1 MVTIMQACDSVRLAR
16 IEKLY
21 REAFPA
27 QERKPFQ
34 LILDKRAEG
43 DVEIQSI
50 EGESGQFYG
59 LAITILYQDMVLLDY
74 FAIQPEQ
81 RGNGIGS
88 QAFALLRGK
97 YAGKRFFLEIERTG
111 VEAENALFRQKRK
124 AFYLRNGMQESFLF
138 VRLFGVEMEV
148 LVDGCSICFEE
159 YKRLYTDTFGQT
171 RMGKQI
177 HRL

>member
-1 MVTIMQACDSVRLAR
+1 MAAIIQAYDTERLAQ

-34 LILDKRAEG
+34 LILEKREEG
-43 DVEIQSI
+43 ITEIQSI
-50 EGESGQFYG
+50 EGESGRFYG
-59 LAITILYQDMVLLDY
+59 LAITILYRDMVLLDY
-74 FAIQPEQ
+74 FAILPEQ

-88 QAFALLRGK
+88 QAFALLRSK
-97 YAGKRFFLEIERTG
+97 YAGKRFFLEIEHTG
-111 VEAENALFRQKRK
+111 VEAENALIRQKRK
-124 AFYLRNGMQESFLF
+124 EFYLRNGMKESLLF

-148 LVDGCSICFEE
+148 LVDQCGICYEE
-159 YKRLYTDTFGQT
+159 YKRLYTDTFGET

-177 HRL
+177 SRL